1 MSLKKKYPLLLM
13 ILFLPLVALLSHFR
27 MEGFSCDKILSPF
40 AYDPLWE
47 TSPLSEEKRQEVLS
61 ILGQKFTYLGAGRQC
76 FVFVSEDG
84 KYVLKFLNHERFFVP
99 AWVKRIPLPDS
110 LETFRRGKIERRHAR
125 IEAFFTSFHIGYH
138 RLKEESGMV
147 YLQLNRSHTF
157 SQKVK
162 VVDPIGYTH
171 SVDLNETEFILQ
183 KRAEGIYPTLKV
195 CANEEIA
202 WKKTLNSYLD
212 LLENRAKK
220 GIVDDDLNMD
230 NIGFLGDKAV
240 LIDTG
245 RLFLDPSLKR
255 PDRFADELQKS
266 SKFLMKKLREEF
278 PDMASYLQEEIQ
290 KKIESYRGEFFHDS

>member
-1 MSLKKKYPLLLM
+1 ML
-13 ILFLPLVALLSHFR
+13 LFLPLGALLSHFR

-40 AYDPLWE
+40 PYDPLWE
-47 TSPLSEEKRQEVLS
+47 TASMPEEKKQEVFS

-76 FVFVSEDG
+76 FVFASEDG
-84 KYVLKFLNHERFFVP
+84 KYVLKFLNHERFFIP
-99 AWVKRIPLPDS
+99 AWMKRVPLPDS
-110 LETFRRGKIERRHAR
+110 LEAFRQEKIGRRHGR

-157 SQKVK
+157 AQKVK
-162 VVDPIGYTH
+162 IVDPIGYEH
-171 SVDLNETEFILQ
+171 PIDLNETEFILQ
-183 KRAEGIYPTLKV
+183 KKAEGIYPTLKEH
-195 CANEEIA
+195 AKEESA
-202 WKKTLNSYLD
+202 WKKMLNSYLD

-220 GIVDDDLNMD
+220 GIVDDDLNID
-230 NIGFLGDKAV
+230 NIGCLGDKAI

-278 PDMASYLQEEIQ
+278 PAMASYLQEEMQ